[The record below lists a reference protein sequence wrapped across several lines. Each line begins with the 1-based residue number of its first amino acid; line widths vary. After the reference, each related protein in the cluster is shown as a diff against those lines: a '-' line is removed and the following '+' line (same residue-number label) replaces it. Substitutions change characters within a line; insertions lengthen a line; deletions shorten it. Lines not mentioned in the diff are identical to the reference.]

1 MFADVVGEGEDADA
15 ECDDASR
22 GGVVVDRV
30 RRVLCLVSV
39 V

>member
-15 ECDDASR
+15 ERDDASR
-22 GGVVVDRV
+22 GGVVVDRA
-30 RRVLCLVSV
+30 RRVLCLEGV